1 MRCIGHPQ
9 EARLRSRKPLRA
21 AALAALAALTLLSTS
36 ACDLLTPQPNVIV
49 PDGPPPGPEARCTD
63 ACVAKAHACSAA
75 QCARGCR
82 FVLDKLVER
91 EGPRILACVARAD
104 PGKPAACDDMTF
116 AECAARTGPY
126 ADGGPAPPRPPTD
139 DDL

>member
-1 MRCIGHPQ
+1 MRCLGNRE
-9 EARLRSRKPLRA
+9 EAKIFLRP
-21 AALAALAALTLLSTS
+21 AALAALAALTLLSAT
-36 ACDLLTPQPNVIV
+36 ACDLLAPRPNIV
-49 PDGPPPGPEARCTD
+49 VAEGPPGGPEARCAD

-82 FVLDKLVER
+82 IVLDKLVER
-91 EGPRILACVARAD
+91 EGPRVLACVARAE
-104 PGKPAACDDMTF
+104 PGKPATCDEMTF
-116 AECAARTGPY
+116 AECAARTGPN